1 MMMRANSRISRRIH
15 LGMGVG
21 LLLVCII
28 TVSYDLLCANEL
40 PALRFLF
47 YGLTSNLNIM
57 SEIIITTTSSI
68 SGVEIEKYLGLVTT
82 NLVIGTNVFSDF
94 LASFSDFFGGMSGTY
109 RNQLDLLYKRALDDL
124 TNKANKKRADAILG
138 VKIDFDEISGQGK
151 SMFMVSITGTAVRFK
166 NKVVDVDSRGIS
178 KEQLQLAIFKN
189 NWKSKPVEEPVTQEE
204 WDMILG
210 NNLIEFGPSLYKRYL
225 SAWQREGD
233 RTTDNFPQFL
243 LSIGYNDAV
252 EIIYEEY
259 AQRYSYADGLIS
271 KLNLFSPSHILELI
285 LNGNHTLAVR
295 LLKFDKSRYALE
307 DVVQMRK
314 ILTLYDNLP
323 DNGKIESVK
332 SGLLSSKMVDKY
344 ICSCGHISPI
354 DIDFCPSCNLNKKG
368 LLSWQAK
375 EVEKFREK
383 VEVLEQIIK

>member
-1 MMMRANSRISRRIH
+1 M
-15 LGMGVG
+15 
-21 LLLVCII
+21 
-28 TVSYDLLCANEL
+28 SYQPCAF
-40 PALRFLF
+40 FL

-57 SEIIITTTSSI
+57 SEIIITTTNSI

-94 LASFSDFFGGMSGTY
+94 LASFTDFFGGMSGTY

-151 SMFMVSITGTAVRFK
+151 SMFMVSITGTAVRFE
-166 NKVVDVDSRGIS
+166 NDVVDIDSNRVS
-178 KEQLQLAIFKN
+178 KEQLKLAIFKN
-189 NWKSKPVEEPVTQEE
+189 NWNSKPIDEVVTQEE
-204 WDMILG
+204 WDMIME

-233 RTTDNFPQFL
+233 RITSERFPQFL
-243 LSIGYNDAV
+243 LSIGYANAV

-259 AQRYSYADGLIS
+259 IQRYSYADDLIS
-271 KLNLFSPSHILELI
+271 KLNLFSPRHILELI

-295 LLKFDKSRYALE
+295 LLKFDKNQYTLE

-323 DNGKIESVK
+323 DNGKIENVK

-368 LLSWQAK
+368 LLNWQAK
-375 EVEKFREK
+375 EVEKFKEK
-383 VEVLEQIIK
+383 VEVLEKIIK